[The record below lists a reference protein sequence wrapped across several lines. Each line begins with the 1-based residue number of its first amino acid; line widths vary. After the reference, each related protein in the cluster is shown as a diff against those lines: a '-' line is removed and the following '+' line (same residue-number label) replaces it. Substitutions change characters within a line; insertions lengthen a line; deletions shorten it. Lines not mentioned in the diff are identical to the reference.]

1 MRILIADDDA
11 LWVKVACRYFTLKKH
26 EVCSS
31 PTFAGAL
38 ALAAER
44 RPDCILADGELADGT
59 VNIFCESVRAS
70 AGLEKTALVCVSGGE
85 LSPGAC
91 GSDACALKGGSLAEL
106 EAVME
111 AALKARRRGSC
122 PPRQ

>member
-11 LWVKVACRYFTLKKH
+11 LWVKIACHYFSLRKH
-26 EVCSS
+26 EVCSAG
-31 PTFAGAL
+31 TFAGAL

-44 RPDCILADGELADGT
+44 LPDCILADGELADGDI
-59 VNIFCESVRAS
+59 NAFCAAVRSA
-70 AGLEKTALVCVSGGE
+70 AGLEKTVLVCVSGSE

-91 GSDACALKGGSLAEL
+91 GADACVVKGGGLAAL
-106 EAVME
+106 EEAAA
-111 AALKARRRGSC
+111 AALKARLGSPC